1 MGFINQLITGGA
13 PSCIDSGFPIEKTK
27 HHLKPRLLKYEYL
40 SQQALNVRLRL
51 SICQIHCCGVNVNA
65 GHEQHAHN
73 FQVTIRHSKVQ
84 SGFTICLIIR
94 PGVRVSASS
103 EQQAD

>member
-1 MGFINQLITGGA
+1 MTGCPLA
-13 PSCIDSGFPIEKTK
+13 KFTAVESMSPPAASNFQVAI
-27 HHLKPRLLKYEYL
+27 LKYEYL